1 MPRSR
6 PPLAT
11 SPGSKTDAA
20 PAAYHHGDLRRA
32 IIEATVAL
40 LAEQKH
46 WDFSLREVAR
56 RAGVSHN
63 APYNHFA
70 DKQALLAA
78 VATVGF
84 ESLRAQMQRRAAR
97 TPEPSEAL
105 VAIGTAYVRFGV
117 RHPAQYRLMFGL
129 ALATEAGGL
138 PPVMAEAAAAAKA
151 VLAEVVRR
159 GVQSGHFAVSAAGPK
174 GVKLA
179 ILVSWSLVHGLTM
192 LAIDGLAGDAG
203 VRLTGAGNLAG
214 SVAWTL
220 LNGLRQR

>member
-1 MPRSR
+1 MSRPRSQ
-6 PPLAT
+6 L
-11 SPGSKTDAA
+11 SPSPVSKADLS

-32 IIEATVAL
+32 IIEAAVAL

-70 DKQALLAA
+70 DKQALLVA

-84 ESLRAQMQRRAAR
+84 ESLREQMQRRAAR
-97 TPEPSEAL
+97 TAEPSEAL

-117 RHPAQYRLMFGL
+117 SHPAQYRLMFGL

-138 PPVMAEAAAAAKA
+138 PPAMAESADASKA
-151 VLAEVVRR
+151 VLAEVIRR
-159 GVQSGHFAVSAAGPK
+159 GAQSGEFAVSAADP
-174 GVKLA
+174 VALELA
-179 ILVSWSLVHGLTM
+179 ILSAWSLVHGLTM
-192 LAIDGLAGDAG
+192 LAIDGLAGKAG
-203 VRLTGAGNLAG
+203 ALPSGAQNLAEHT
-214 SVAWTL
+214 ARTFL
-220 LNGLRQR
+220 AGLRQR